1 MEIKYLKNNDINFV
15 RWDNCINTAFNGS
28 IFAFS
33 WYLNILCDDWHALV
47 LGDYKYVMP
56 IIHKPVFRKEFVYSP
71 ILGNRLGV
79 FTNELLT
86 EEIVHRFFE
95 SIPPEFS
102 YLDFNLNKFNS
113 FTNCSYEIKL
123 KKNYEIDLI
132 TTYDFL
138 KQKYS
143 GSFQKKIQSA
153 KANKITIVNGLLPN
167 DFVNFITHKSS
178 KSNPALNKKEI
189 AQLRMIISF
198 ALRYNLGE
206 IYGAYSANNN
216 LCAAAFFIKSKR
228 KIHLLSNA
236 QNKNGQIFNAN
247 YLLIDRFIES
257 HTEKN
262 LTLNIDNI
270 VSENRIDFLTGI
282 GAIEYKVKNI
292 KKNNLPWYY
301 KLLITT

>member
-1 MEIKYLKNNDINFV
+1 LEINYLKNNEINFV

-56 IIHKPVFRKEFVYSP
+56 IIHKPVFRKEIVFSP
-71 ILGNRLGV
+71 QLGNRLGV

-86 EEIVHRFFE
+86 EEIVHNFFD
-95 SIPPEFS
+95 SIPPDFS
-102 YLDFNLNKFNS
+102 YLDYNLNKFNS
-113 FTNCSYEIKL
+113 FTNCLYEIKL
-123 KKNYEIDLI
+123 KKIYEIDLI

-143 GSFQKKIQSA
+143 GSYQKKIQSA

-167 DFVNFITHKSS
+167 DFVNFITHKGS
-178 KSNPALNKKEI
+178 KSNPLLNKKEI

-206 IYGAYSANNN
+206 IYGAYSANNS

-236 QNKNGQIFNAN
+236 QNKNGQIFNAI

-270 VSENRIDFLTGI
+270 VAENRIDFLTGMS
-282 GAIEYKVKNI
+282 AIEYKVKNI